1 MPDTSARHGLPC
13 DCSRRGFLGH
23 ALGCG
28 AYVMAS
34 LALASVPERR
44 AFAAD
49 RADAAVLTAPFARI
63 EKVAEGAWAVISTP
77 FGPDGGRGDRTT
89 LANGG
94 IVAGRDGVLVVEGF
108 YTPEGAAWLSRA
120 AESLTGR
127 RPTHAV
133 VTHYHADHVAGLTGY
148 IRDGK
153 GPEIVAT
160 GRTKELLA
168 ERVAAPEGDAKN
180 GLRAAAGRVALPTLV
195 LEGDGPA
202 EIDLGG
208 RTVRL
213 VPASGHTDSDLR
225 VELVEPRV
233 VWAGD
238 LVWQGIFPNYV
249 DAVPSRWA
257 TAATAALA
265 EEKAAVVPGHGGTG
279 TGASLRPFLDL
290 MGAVEEAARTA
301 HKAGRPADA
310 AAAEFR
316 LPERLGAWTLF
327 NPRFHG
333 TAFAAW
339 YRELG

>member
-1 MPDTSARHGLPC
+1 MPRTPAQPC

-28 AYVMAS
+28 AYVMAG

-49 RADAAVLTAPFARI
+49 KADAALVTTPFARI
-63 EKVAEGAWAVISTP
+63 EKVADGAWAVISTP
-77 FGPDGGRGDRTT
+77 FGPNGARGDRTT
-89 LANGG
+89 LSNGG
-94 IVAGRDGVLVVEGF
+94 IIAGRDGVLLVEGF
-108 YTPEGAAWLSRA
+108 MTPEGAAWLSAA
-120 AESLTGR
+120 AEQLTGR
-127 RPTHAV
+127 RPTHVV
-133 VTHYHADHVAGLTGY
+133 VTHYHADHVGGLAGY
-148 IRDGK
+148 SRDGK

-160 GRTKELLA
+160 SRTKDLVA
-168 ERVAAPEGDAKN
+168 ERVAAPTGEAKN
-180 GLRAAAGRVALPTLV
+180 GLRPTSGRVALPTLL

-233 VWAGD
+233 VFAGD

-249 DAVPSRWA
+249 DAVPSKWA
-257 TAATAALA
+257 
-265 EEKAAVVPGHGGTG
+265 AAVRDILKEDQAAIVPGHGGAG
-279 TGASLRPFLDL
+279 TGRSLRPFLDL
-290 MGAVEEAARTA
+290 LGSVEQAARAA
-301 HKAGRPADA
+301 HKAGKPADIA
-310 AAAEFR
+310 GAEFK
-316 LPERLGAWTLF
+316 PDAALGNWTLF
-327 NPRFHG
+327 SPRFHG

-339 YRELG
+339 YKELG